1 STGSTGR
8 SPGRRSAGGS
18 RTRTGW
24 PAGTRWSGT
33 GRPGTCTRWPGTCTR
48 WPGTG
53 TRRTGAGWACS
64 HPHTQRA
71 GSRRTGT
78 HPGPLT
84 TWLAAGP

>member
-1 STGSTGR
+1 CPRRAATARSTGSTGR

-18 RTRTGW
+18 RTRTG
-24 PAGTRWSGT
+24 
-33 GRPGTCTRWPGTCTR
+33 WPGTCTR